1 MKIDIVPDYLFT
13 DSQQRQE
20 ISVHR
25 LHIWEMD
32 DLLYWSVF
40 SEYLETL
47 VHICSLNHVLR
58 DIWVLTVMDKST
70 SWIIPYDALI

>member
-1 MKIDIVPDYLFT
+1 MKIDIVPDIFSLTVSKDKKSLCIDFT
-13 DSQQRQE
+13 
-20 ISVHR
+20 
-25 LHIWEMD
+25 WEMG

-70 SWIIPYDALI
+70 SWIIQYDALI